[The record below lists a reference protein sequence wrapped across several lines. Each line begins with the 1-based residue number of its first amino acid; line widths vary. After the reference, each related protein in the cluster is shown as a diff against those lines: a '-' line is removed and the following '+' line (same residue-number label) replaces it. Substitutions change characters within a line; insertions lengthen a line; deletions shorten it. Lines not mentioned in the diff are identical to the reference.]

1 MLIHDQALST
11 SRALGMN
18 VFIKKTEDIE
28 HAGL

>member
-1 MLIHDQALST
+1 MLIHEQALST

-18 VFIKKTEDIE
+18 VLIRKTEDIK